1 MRSLILLLWFPAAVS
16 AAPLEVPKQPWF
28 PKAPALPPPQGEIIH
43 VTTVEELFHAADTV
57 RPGGTILVA
66 AGHYSMPRYFEI
78 RTDGVTLRGETGR
91 RDDVILDGSDSL
103 HGELVGVTAC
113 SGVTIAD
120 LTIQNIKWNGFKINS
135 DKNVQDLTIH
145 NCVIHNIWQRGVK
158 SVKIPEMNRET
169 IRPKNC
175 KVQYCLFYNDH
186 PKRFEDD
193 PSDTPATFNGNYI
206 GGIDT
211 MYAKGWTIRGNVF
224 LHIQGRTREGRGCV
238 FMWHH
243 AEDCVIE
250 GNIIVD
256 CDVGIAL
263 GNSSGIG
270 EGESRVH
277 GTRMIVRNNFITR
290 TPETGIL
297 ADYTQD
303 CQILH
308 NTIHDPGS
316 RLQRLIRVVHDNP
329 GLRIVNNLLSG
340 PPLRVESDSAIEILG
355 NLQGVFTDDFA
366 DTANGDLHLKSAAS
380 KAIDADRPM
389 PEVTNDIDGQ
399 PRDPRPDLGAD
410 EYVPVESAVPEE
422 Q

>member
-1 MRSLILLLWFPAAVS
+1 
-16 AAPLEVPKQPWF
+16 
-28 PKAPALPPPQGEIIH
+28 
-43 VTTVEELFHAADTV
+43 
-57 RPGGTILVA
+57 
-66 AGHYSMPRYFEI
+66 
-78 RTDGVTLRGETGR
+78 
-91 RDDVILDGSDSL
+91 
-103 HGELVGVTAC
+103 
-113 SGVTIAD
+113 
-120 LTIQNIKWNGFKINS
+120 
-135 DKNVQDLTIH
+135 
-145 NCVIHNIWQRGVK
+145 
-158 SVKIPEMNRET
+158 
-169 IRPKNC
+169 
-175 KVQYCLFYNDH
+175 
-186 PKRFEDD
+186 
-193 PSDTPATFNGNYI
+193 
-206 GGIDT
+206 
-211 MYAKGWTIRGNVF
+211 
-224 LHIQGRTREGRGCV
+224 
-238 FMWHH
+238 
-243 AEDCVIE
+243 
-250 GNIIVD
+250 
-256 CDVGIAL
+256 
-263 GNSSGIG
+263 
-270 EGESRVH
+270 VH

-410 EYVPVESAVPEE
+410 EYVPVKSAVPEE